1 MIPGTTYI
9 RTWYVYQHFLFDFP
23 FDEIYRRLLF
33 HSYQIRMYNTCP
45 CTINSTA
52 VSLFVYSLVGGGTH
66 DTYVPPVDACVWRQ
80 LHLLAVA
87 RCSNSYCI
95 VVCIPRHSI
104 IIAVSGYCF
113 FPFFVRA
120 FCMRLLNSIH
130 DEIGNRS
137 FACWFASI
145 FSLEIAV
152 QTNRPKSMYK
162 GDRRKEVYCSFGSQK
177 DMRIA
182 S

>member
-1 MIPGTTYI
+1 MLM
-9 RTWYVYQHFLFDFP
+9 YQG
-23 FDEIYRRLLF
+23 IRLLLWF
-33 HSYQIRMYNTCP
+33 Q
-45 CTINSTA
+45 
-52 VSLFVYSLVGGGTH
+52 GT
-66 DTYVPPVDACVWRQ
+66 
-80 LHLLAVA
+80 
-87 RCSNSYCI
+87 
-95 VVCIPRHSI
+95 
-104 IIAVSGYCF
+104 
-113 FPFFVRA
+113 PFFSFLVRA
-120 FCMRLLNSIH
+120 FCMRLLNAIH